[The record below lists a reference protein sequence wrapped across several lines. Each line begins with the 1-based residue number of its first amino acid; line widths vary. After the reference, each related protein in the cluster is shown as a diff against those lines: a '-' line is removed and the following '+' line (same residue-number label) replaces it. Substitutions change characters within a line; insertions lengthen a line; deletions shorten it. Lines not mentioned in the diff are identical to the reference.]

1 MGKLVLVGMLEFFL
15 TWTLPNFLH
24 SIYYIVG
31 IIGIMKAG
39 GAFLSVDPEHSEE
52 RIKYMIEIY
61 N

>member
-1 MGKLVLVGMLEFFL
+1 
-15 TWTLPNFLH
+15 
-24 SIYYIVG
+24 
-31 IIGIMKAG
+31 MKAG